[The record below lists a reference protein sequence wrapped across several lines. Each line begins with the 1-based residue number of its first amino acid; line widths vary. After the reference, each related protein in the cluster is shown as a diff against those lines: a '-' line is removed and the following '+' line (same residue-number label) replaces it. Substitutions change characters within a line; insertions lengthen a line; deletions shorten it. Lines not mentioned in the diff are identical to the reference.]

1 MDGFGVDGFGASG
14 DGVDRAGPSGGGGPP
29 LGPGA
34 EPGVSAGGLPAPPG
48 PFPLAP
54 SSGTSDT
61 EPVGALAAPCF
72 WGPPAEP
79 TAT

>member
-1 MDGFGVDGFGASG
+1 MDGFGVGGVGVSG
-14 DGVDRAGPSGGGGPP
+14 DGVDRSEPSAVGGPP
-29 LGPGA
+29 LGQGVEPGA
-34 EPGVSAGGLPAPPG
+34 RAGELPAPPA
-48 PFPLAP
+48 PFACPP